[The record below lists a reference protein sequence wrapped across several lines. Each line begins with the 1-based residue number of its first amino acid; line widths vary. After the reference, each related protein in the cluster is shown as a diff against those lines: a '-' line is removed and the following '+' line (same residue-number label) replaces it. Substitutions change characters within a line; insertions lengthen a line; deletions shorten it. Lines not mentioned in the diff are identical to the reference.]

1 MLPRH
6 AAVGGGRFTPR
17 LGRVNTA
24 LSVLAL
30 LAASTAL
37 GLQLAPRFRRA
48 PDQVAD
54 VADLPVDALGLRHEV
69 AALRAE
75 ASSALKH
82 LAVVRYDAFDTA
94 SDRSVGG
101 QLSWSLAILDDHG
114 DGTVL
119 TSIHGRTEARTYA
132 KSVSAWRSD
141 QQLSPEE
148 SDAVAHARG

>member
-1 MLPRH
+1 M
-6 AAVGGGRFTPR
+6 
-17 LGRVNTA
+17 NTA

-30 LAASTAL
+30 LLAGTAL
-37 GLQLAPRFRRA
+37 GLQLAPRFRQT
-48 PDQVAD
+48 PED
-54 VADLPVDALGLRHEV
+54 VVDASDLPQDALGLRHEV

-82 LAVVRYDAFDTA
+82 LAVVRYDAFEDT
-94 SDRSVGG
+94 GG

-132 KSVSAWRSD
+132 KSIADWRCE
-141 QQLSPEE
+141 QPLSPEE
-148 SDAVAHARG
+148 ADAIAHARGNL

>member
-1 MLPRH
+1 M
-6 AAVGGGRFTPR
+6 
-17 LGRVNTA
+17 NTA

-30 LAASTAL
+30 LAALTAL
-37 GLQLAPRFRRA
+37 GLQLAPRFRQA
-48 PDQVAD
+48 PEQVVD
-54 VADLPVDALGLRHEV
+54 VSDLPQDALGLRHEV

-75 ASSALKH
+75 AATALKH
-82 LAVVRYDAFDTA
+82 LAVVRYDAFEDT
-94 SDRSVGG
+94 GG

-132 KSVSAWRSD
+132 KSISAWRCE
-141 QQLSPEE
+141 QPLSPEE

>member
-1 MLPRH
+1 M
-6 AAVGGGRFTPR
+6 
-17 LGRVNTA
+17 NTA

-30 LAASTAL
+30 LAALTAL
-37 GLQLAPRFRRA
+37 GLQLAPRLRPV
-48 PDQVAD
+48 PDQVVD
-54 VADLPVDALGLRHEV
+54 TADLPEDALGLRHEV

-75 ASSALKH
+75 AASALKH
-82 LAVVRYDAFDTA
+82 LAVVRYDAFDTT

-132 KSVSAWRSD
+132 KSISAWRCD
-141 QQLSPEE
+141 QPLSPEE
-148 SDAVAHARG
+148 EDAVAHARG

>member
-1 MLPRH
+1 M
-6 AAVGGGRFTPR
+6 
-17 LGRVNTA
+17 NTA

-30 LAASTAL
+30 LAALTAL
-37 GLQLAPRFRRA
+37 GLQLAPRFRRE
-48 PDQVAD
+48 PERVVD
-54 VADLPVDALGLRHEV
+54 VSDLPEDALGLRHEV

-75 ASSALKH
+75 AASALKN

-132 KSVSAWRSD
+132 KSISGWRCD
-141 QQLSPEE
+141 VPLSPEE
-148 SDAVAHARG
+148 AEAIAHARG